1 MSLLYGKSANA
12 MSHKTDLAR
21 MGDLT
26 AKLAATAAERDMA
39 FALRHEIFCEQ
50 ASARPNKSRRDMDLF
65 DADCDH
71 LLLFAPGQKII
82 GTCRLLRQ
90 AVAQK
95 SHGFYSAG
103 EFDLGPM
110 IARHPEHEFLEIGRT
125 CIRQSHRSTLAA
137 SLMWQAIWNYVR
149 LHKITAMM
157 GCGSLE
163 GPDPAQ
169 HETALGFLATHCL
182 PPPEWTVL
190 GAKGRG
196 IPIPPKQVSPREA
209 LRVLPPLLKAY
220 MRIGAWVGPEAVIDA
235 DFGTTDVFVT
245 LPISRISPRYF
256 GHFGE
261 PDQLLM
267 S

>member
-1 MSLLYGKSANA
+1 MSQE
-12 MSHKTDLAR
+12 TPLAR

-26 AKLAATAAERDMA
+26 AKLAATAAERDAA

-50 ASARPNKSRRDMDLF
+50 ASARPNLSRRDMDLF

-71 LLLFAPGQKII
+71 LLLLSPDEEII

-95 SHGFYSAG
+95 AHGFYSAG
-103 EFDLGPM
+103 EFDLAPLL
-110 IARHPEHEFLEIGRT
+110 ARHPQLQFLEIGRT
-125 CIRQSHRSTLAA
+125 CIGQSHRATMAA

-149 LHKITAMM
+149 LHKLTAMM
-157 GCGSLE
+157 GCASLE

-182 PPPEWTVL
+182 PPPEWTVM
-190 GAKGRG
+190 GALGRG
-196 IPIPPKQVSPREA
+196 IPIQPKAVCPRQA
-209 LRVLPPLLKAY
+209 LRLLPPLLKAY

-245 LPISRISPRYF
+245 LPISRINPRYF
-256 GHFGE
+256 GHFGP
-261 PDQLLM
+261 PDQLLI

>member
-1 MSLLYGKSANA
+1 
-12 MSHKTDLAR
+12 MSHDPVLAR
-21 MGDLT
+21 LGDLT
-26 AKLAATAAERDMA
+26 AKLAATAAERDAA

-50 ASARPNKSRRDMDLF
+50 ASARPHKSRRDMDKF
-65 DADCDH
+65 DAHCDH
-71 LLLFAPGQKII
+71 LLLLAPGGEII

-95 SHGFYSAG
+95 AHGFYSAG
-103 EFDLGPM
+103 EFDVGPLL
-110 IARHPEHEFLEIGRT
+110 ARHPQHDFLEIGRT
-125 CIRQSHRSTLAA
+125 CIRESHRATLAA

-149 LHKITAMM
+149 FHKLTAMI
-157 GCGSLE
+157 GCASLE
-163 GPDPAQ
+163 GPDPCQ

-182 PPPEWTVL
+182 PPAEWMVL
-190 GAKGRG
+190 GVQGRG
-196 IPIPPKQVSPREA
+196 IPITPKQVPPREA
-209 LRVLPPLLKAY
+209 LRLLPPLLKAY

-245 LPISRISPRYF
+245 LPISRIDPRYF
-256 GHFGE
+256 AHFGA